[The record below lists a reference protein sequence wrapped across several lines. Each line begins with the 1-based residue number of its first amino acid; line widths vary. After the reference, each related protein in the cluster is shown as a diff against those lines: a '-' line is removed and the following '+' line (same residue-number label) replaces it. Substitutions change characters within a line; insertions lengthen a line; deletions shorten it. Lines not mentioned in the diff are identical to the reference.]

1 MSGDWTRVK
10 WSQARQVTE
19 ILEWNDEEVSGAP
32 AAFYKSLRQADRLME
47 AVEFMAQALPRWE
60 AVAWA
65 VHGVRG
71 LGPQGGATR
80 TAALDAAS
88 RWVSDP
94 SEETRRG
101 AFAAAESAPADSAER
116 LLALAAFLS
125 GGSIAPAD
133 CEPLPAPRA
142 AAGQCAAGALLI
154 ATATHPESETALGR
168 ILDVAERLA
177 AGEALGSAA

>member
-1 MSGDWTRVK
+1 MNAEWTRVK

-19 ILEWNDEEVSGAP
+19 LLEWTDEDVRGDP
-32 AAFYKSLRQADRLME
+32 ATFYAGLRQADRLME

-65 VHGVRG
+65 VNGVQK
-71 LGPQGGATR
+71 LTPQGGPNQA
-80 TAALDAAS
+80 AALQAAA

-94 SEETRRG
+94 TEETRRG
-101 AFAAAESAPADSAER
+101 AFAASESAPSDSAER

-133 CEPLPAPRA
+133 CEPLAAPRA

-154 ATATHPESETALGR
+154 ATATLPESEVVLGR

-177 AGEALGSAA
+177 AGQALGDAA

>member
-1 MSGDWTRVK
+1 MNAEWTRVK

-19 ILEWNDEEVSGAP
+19 ILEWKDEDVQGDP
-32 AAFYKSLRQADRLME
+32 AAFYAGLRRTDRLME

-65 VHGVRG
+65 VDGVRG
-71 LGPQGGATR
+71 LTPNSDPANA
-80 TAALDAAS
+80 AALDAAS

-94 SEETRRG
+94 TEDTRRQ
-101 AFAAAESAPADSAER
+101 AFAAAETSPHDSAER

-125 GGSIAPAD
+125 GGSIAPLD

-154 ATATHPESETALGR
+154 AAATLPEPEIALAR

-177 AGEALGSAA
+177 AGQALDGAP